1 MPYILSITPLV
12 VLECNA
18 LISLQIDGVADSL
31 FECQQHQRDNDPT
44 LHHLQEA
51 QEPGMFVE
59 KLGIRL
65 HQ

>member
-1 MPYILSITPLV
+1 MPYMLFIIHLV

-18 LISLQIDGVADSL
+18 LISLQRDGVADSL
-31 FECQQHQRDNDPT
+31 FECQQHQRDNDST

-51 QEPGMFVE
+51 QEPGRLVE